1 MLQGREVALIERL
14 HDAPDAMPLQK
25 QRETPRLMVAATAG
39 MVAVSLLLTVFAG
52 PLYSYSTRAGE
63 QLADSGLFVS
73 EVLDN
78 PNEVSSGSG
87 KNEIDGYDPRA
98 SKAESAIAQAG
109 EVS

>member
-1 MLQGREVALIERL
+1 
-14 HDAPDAMPLQK
+14 
-25 QRETPRLMVAATAG
+25 
-39 MVAVSLLLTVFAG
+39 
-52 PLYSYSTRAGE
+52 
-63 QLADSGLFVS
+63 
-73 EVLDN
+73 VLDN